1 MDFPK
6 VDLFLLLWQVFN
18 YVVDVIRD
26 CKEEAQIMS
35 VYLCLPYVYIILP
48 HERIFIGYAID
59 CYDVELPLYFL
70 QIEKR
75 VVNCVYLFNKHSAR
89 QRNLAPNDIK
99 PTYRLDFIK
108 AFNTPNQPRELKSSA
123 SRSLN
128 RKVEEVSKEM
138 FFKSV
143 QA

>member
-1 MDFPK
+1 
-6 VDLFLLLWQVFN
+6 
-18 YVVDVIRD
+18 
-26 CKEEAQIMS
+26 
-35 VYLCLPYVYIILP
+35 VYIILP
-48 HERIFIGYAID
+48 HERVFIGYAID
-59 CYDVELPLYFL
+59 CYDVELPLHFL

-123 SRSLN
+123 SGSLN

-138 FFKSV
+138 FFLSQSKLKSHLF
-143 QA
+143 AFDLHFPDGTTHFGLPSRTTSPLIRK